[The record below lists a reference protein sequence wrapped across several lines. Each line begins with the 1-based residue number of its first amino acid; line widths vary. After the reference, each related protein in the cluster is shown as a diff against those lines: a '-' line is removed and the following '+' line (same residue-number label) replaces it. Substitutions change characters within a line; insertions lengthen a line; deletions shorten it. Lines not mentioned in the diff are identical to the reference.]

1 MGGTDRAMAP
11 TRPDPAQRTARRLPL
26 ALLVVGLS
34 LMALL
39 GTWTWGR
46 LNPGPGG
53 APELEAGT
61 RANAIMRRTE
71 VAFADAE
78 GVWRRLAAD
87 GSGERYAPAKVVFF
101 TRATE
106 TPCAGGAV
114 VSGPFYCADTGTA
127 AFDLAFLDGLSR
139 RLQRQEDLGVALVA
153 ARVSAEHFQRELGM
167 LDAAALRLIGA
178 GRGRRALMGEALA
191 LQADCLTGVWAAA
204 AGNRLGPVP
213 ARFWSQLVWSWRNV
227 AEELAGQG
235 LRVPAEFDAFGR
247 ATQEAR
253 EAAFLAG
260 YAGGGA
266 AVCPA
271 PEEVVAA
278 R

>member
-1 MGGTDRAMAP
+1 
-11 TRPDPAQRTARRLPL
+11 
-26 ALLVVGLS
+26 
-34 LMALL
+34 MALL

-53 APELEAGT
+53 APELEAGDAGRT
-61 RANAIMRRTE
+61 RSCGAPRSPSPTPRAS
-71 VAFADAE
+71 
-78 GVWRRLAAD
+78 GRRLAAD
-87 GSGERYAPAKVVFF
+87 GSGERYAPAKRRVLHP
-101 TRATE
+101 RHRDAL
-106 TPCAGGAV
+106 CQGAPW
-114 VSGPFYCADTGTA
+114 SRGRSIARIPGPPPSTSPFSMA
-127 AFDLAFLDGLSR
+127 LSR

-213 ARFWSQLVWSWRNV
+213 ARLLEPTGLVVAQRRRRSWR
-227 AEELAGQG
+227 AKA

-253 EAAFLAG
+253 EAAFLPG
-260 YAGGGA
+260 YAGGGVGRLPGA
-266 AVCPA
+266 GGGRRGAVA
-271 PEEVVAA
+271 LRGGRARAA
-278 R
+278 RARRGAGCRRAAPAAPS